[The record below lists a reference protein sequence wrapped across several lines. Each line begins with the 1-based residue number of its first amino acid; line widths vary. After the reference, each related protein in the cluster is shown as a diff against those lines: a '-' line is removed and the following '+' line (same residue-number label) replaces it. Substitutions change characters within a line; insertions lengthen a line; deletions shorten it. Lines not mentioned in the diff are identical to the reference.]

1 MVGCMYVIC
10 KYHNLS
16 YMGFD
21 HQKILL
27 AKEDPG
33 KDSPG
38 YLGMTLLEKLMAQP
52 QGESR
57 WA

>member
-1 MVGCMYVIC
+1 
-10 KYHNLS
+10 
-16 YMGFD
+16 MGFD